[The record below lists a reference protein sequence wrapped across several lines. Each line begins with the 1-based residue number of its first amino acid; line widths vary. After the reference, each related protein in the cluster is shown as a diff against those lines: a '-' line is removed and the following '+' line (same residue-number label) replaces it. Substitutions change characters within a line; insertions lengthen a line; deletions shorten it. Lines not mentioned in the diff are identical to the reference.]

1 MKVLVNDVEMV
12 VFHGAKVVDVIRAY
26 YVEHGKKLPCQMPM
40 VNDAYGNSIALDG
53 ELKDGHRLYIR
64 TIGKSK

>member
-1 MKVLVNDVEMV
+1 MKIFVNDVEMV

-26 YVEHGKKLPCQMPM
+26 YVEYAKKLPCQMPM

-53 ELKDGHRLYIR
+53 ELKDGHRLYIKI
-64 TIGKSK
+64 IGKSK